1 MHQQCICSLQQTLR
15 ALDWIGLAKARGI
28 IKGRIAW
35 WLPRDHTSEDIRPE
49 TESER
54 DRQSPLSEAIPQEFF
69 FPHSHMT
76 RVIASCE
83 AAIYWSEL
91 QATQME

>member
-1 MHQQCICSLQQTLR
+1 MQLTTNIG

-28 IKGRIAW
+28 INGRIAW
-35 WLPRDHTSEDIRPE
+35 WLPRDHTSEDVGPE
-49 TESER
+49 TERE
-54 DRQSPLSEAIPQEFF
+54 RQSPLSEAIPQEFF
-69 FPHSHMT
+69 FLHSHMT